1 MNERKKKRMMN
12 SLVKEKKMMKY
23 AWDVRMNNKMNR
35 GKKEGV
41 GIV

>member
-1 MNERKKKRMMN
+1 MKGKKKN
-12 SLVKEKKMMKY
+12 DELVGKGKKKMMKY